1 MGLKT
6 EVPVK
11 WGQNQRRWHIDRTI
25 SISHIISFVMMLAA
39 VFLAFYRMESQVE
52 ANTQT
57 IRYLQESIIEIK
69 ARAEQQ
75 RREIKGDFV
84 NIQQKLDRIITKQ

>member
-1 MGLKT
+1 MGMKT

-39 VFLAFYRMESQVE
+39 VFVAFYRMENQVE
-52 ANTQT
+52 INSQN

-75 RREIKGDFV
+75 RREIKSDFV
-84 NIQQKLDRIITKQ
+84 NIQQKLDRIITKK

>member
-1 MGLKT
+1 MALKT

-39 VFLAFYRMESQVE
+39 VFVAFYRMENQVE
-52 ANTQT
+52 INSQN
-57 IRYLQESIIEIK
+57 IRYLQESITEIK

-75 RREIKGDFV
+75 RREIKSDFV

>member
-39 VFLAFYRMESQVE
+39 VFVAFYRMENQVE
-52 ANTQT
+52 INSQN

-75 RREIKGDFV
+75 RREIKGDFL
-84 NIQQKLDRIITKQ
+84 NIQQKLDRIITQK

>member
-25 SISHIISFVMMLAA
+25 SISHIISFVMMLGA
-39 VFLAFYRMESQVE
+39 VFVAFHRLERQVE
-52 ANTQT
+52 TNAQN
-57 IRYLQESIIEIK
+57 IRHLQETIIEIK

-84 NIQQKLDRIITKQ
+84 NIQQKLDRIITEK

>member
-39 VFLAFYRMESQVE
+39 VFVAFYRMENQVE
-52 ANTQT
+52 INSQN

-75 RREIKGDFV
+75 RREIKGDFL

>member
-25 SISHIISFVMMLAA
+25 SISHIISFVMMLGA
-39 VFLAFYRMESQVE
+39 VFVAFYRMENQVE
-52 ANTQT
+52 INSQN

-75 RREIKGDFV
+75 RREIKGDFL
-84 NIQQKLDRIITKQ
+84 NIQQKLDRIITKK

>member
-1 MGLKT
+1 M
-6 EVPVK
+6 K

-25 SISHIISFVMMLAA
+25 SISHIISFVMMLGA
-39 VFLAFYRMESQVE
+39 VFVAFYRMENQVE
-52 ANTQT
+52 INSQN

-75 RREIKGDFV
+75 RREIKGDFL
-84 NIQQKLDRIITKQ
+84 NIQQKLDRIITKK

>member
-1 MGLKT
+1 MALKT

-39 VFLAFYRMESQVE
+39 VFVAFYRMENQVE
-52 ANTQT
+52 INSQN

-75 RREIKGDFV
+75 RREIKSDFV
-84 NIQQKLDRIITKQ
+84 NIQQKLDRIITKK